1 MSILRDH
8 YLQKVVPALMKEFG
22 YRNVMQV
29 PRIKKVMV
37 HVGAGEAAQ
46 DPKQIE
52 PIMDDL
58 AMITGQR
65 SVISKAKRAISNFR
79 LRKGM
84 IVGARVTMR
93 GERAYH
99 FLERFFNFAAPQ
111 IRDFRGF
118 SPNSFDGRGAYTLGV
133 GEQLIFPEVEREKV
147 KKIFGM
153 DITIVTTAKRD
164 DEARALLG
172 HLGMPFRKE

>member
-8 YLQKVVPALMKEFG
+8 YRKKVVTALKKEFG

-29 PRIKKVMV
+29 PRIKKVVV

-46 DPKQIE
+46 DSKLIE
-52 PIMDDL
+52 PIVADL

-65 SVISKAKRAISNFR
+65 PSITRAKRAISNFR

-84 IVGARVTMR
+84 IVGAHVTLR

-99 FLERFFNFAAPQ
+99 FLERFFNFAATQ

-118 SPNSFDGRGAYTLGV
+118 STNSFDGRGAYTLGLR
-133 GEQLIFPEVEREKV
+133 EQLIFPEIERDKV

-153 DITIVTTAKRD
+153 DVTIVTTAKRD

>member
-1 MSILRDH
+1 VSILRDH
-8 YLQKVVPALMKEFG
+8 YREKVVPALMKEFG
-22 YRNVMQV
+22 YLNVMQV
-29 PRIKKVMV
+29 PHIKKVMV

-58 AMITGQR
+58 AVITGQR
-65 SVISKAKRAISNFR
+65 PVISKAKRAISNFR

-118 SPNSFDGRGAYTLGV
+118 SPNSFDGRGAYTLGLR
-133 GEQLIFPEVEREKV
+133 EQLIFPEVEREKV
-147 KKIFGM
+147 KKVFGM

>member
-8 YLQKVVPALMKEFG
+8 YREKVVPALMKEFG

-29 PRIKKVMV
+29 PRIKKVVV

-46 DPKQIE
+46 DSKQIE
-52 PIMDDL
+52 PIVEDL

-65 SVISKAKRAISNFR
+65 PCISKAKKAISNFR

-84 IVGARVTMR
+84 VVGAHVTLR

-99 FLERFFNFAAPQ
+99 LLERFFNFAAPQ

-118 SPNSFDGRGAYTLGV
+118 SPNSFDGRGAYTLGLR
-133 GEQLIFPEVEREKV
+133 EQLIFPEIERDKV
-147 KKIFGM
+147 KKVFGM
-153 DITIVTTAKRD
+153 DVTIVTTAKRD

>member
-1 MSILRDH
+1 MSVLRD
-8 YLQKVVPALMKEFG
+8 YYRSKVIPTLVKEFG
-22 YRNVMQV
+22 YKNVMQV
-29 PRIKKVMV
+29 PRVEKVIV
-37 HVGAGEAAQ
+37 HVGAGEASQ
-46 DPKQIE
+46 DSKQIE
-52 PIMDDL
+52 PVLDDL
-58 AMITGQR
+58 ARITGQR
-65 SVISKAKRAISNFR
+65 PVITRAKKAISNFR

-84 IVGARVTMR
+84 IVGARVTLR

-118 SPNSFDGRGAYTLGV
+118 SPNSFDGRGSYTV
-133 GEQLIFPEVEREKV
+133 GIKEQLIFPEVERDKV

-153 DITIVTTAKRD
+153 DISIVTTAEKD

>member
-8 YLQKVVPALMKEFG
+8 YREKVVPALMKEFG
-22 YRNVMQV
+22 YRSVMQV
-29 PRIKKVMV
+29 PRIKKVVV
-37 HVGAGEAAQ
+37 HVGAGEASQ
-46 DPKQIE
+46 DSKQIE
-52 PIMDDL
+52 PIVEDL

-65 SVISKAKRAISNFR
+65 PCISKAKKAISNFR

-84 IVGARVTMR
+84 VVGAHVTLR

-99 FLERFFNFAAPQ
+99 LLERFFNFAAPQ

-118 SPNSFDGRGAYTLGV
+118 SPNSFDGRGAYTLGLR
-133 GEQLIFPEVEREKV
+133 EQLIFPEIERDKV
-147 KKIFGM
+147 KNVFGM
-153 DITIVTTAKRD
+153 DVTIVTTAKRD